1 MRIFSG
7 RHGSGLLFCALAMG
21 AVVTLPGV
29 AHADENLF
37 GYNTGAETLPKG
49 SGEVYVFNTLRSDK
63 GQGTYRAIDSEIE
76 GEYGVTDRITVSAA
90 ASFLTINTHGLLID
104 GYLPAPIDKGPRF
117 SGLELKSK
125 FNVLSPALDNFGLA
139 VITSVEWKRLDPH
152 SGQRKTEYEGRVV
165 LAAQKYFRQGQIV
178 WVGNL
183 GLKAGHEKRAPIA
196 NLPADFDW
204 PTTPEMEIELSAG
217 TGLTYRV
224 APNWFIGAETQY
236 TTEYETEVG
245 QERWSLFAGPTIHY
259 GGQKFWATLTWF
271 PQIKGGGERYAGQTD
286 TNLHLIEKTRNEFR
300 LKLGMNF

>member
-1 MRIFSG
+1 MKFR
-7 RHGSGLLFCALAMG
+7 LALAAG
-21 AVVTLPGV
+21 LGSIALSTA

-49 SGEVYVFNTLRSDK
+49 SGEIYVFNTLRSDK
-63 GQGTYRAIDSEIE
+63 GQGTYRAIDTEIE
-76 GEYGVTDRITVSAA
+76 GEYGVTDRITFSGS
-90 ASFLTINTHGLLID
+90 ASFLTIKSQGLLID
-104 GYLPAPIDKGPRF
+104 GYLPADIDKGPRF
-117 SGLELKSK
+117 NGLELKAK

-139 VITSVEWKRLDPH
+139 VITSAEFKTLDPH
-152 SGQRKTEYEGRVV
+152 SGQDKTEYEAHVV

-183 GLKAGHEKRAPIA
+183 GLKAGHETRKAIA
-196 NLPADFDW
+196 NLPVGFDW

-224 APNWFIGAETQY
+224 APNWFVGAETQY
-236 TTEYETEVG
+236 TSEYETEVG

-259 GGQKFWATLTWF
+259 GGEKFWATLTWF
-271 PQIKGGGERYAGQTD
+271 PQIKGGGERYDGQTG
-286 TNLHLIEKTRNEFR
+286 NLHLIEKTKNEFR

>member
-1 MRIFSG
+1 MKFSAI
-7 RHGSGLLFCALAMG
+7 GLA
-21 AVVTLPGV
+21 AVLSSVALPGI

-37 GYNTGAETLPKG
+37 GYNAGAETLPKG
-49 SGEVYVFNTLRSDK
+49 SGEIYVFNTLRSDK
-63 GQGTYRAIDSEIE
+63 GQGTYRAIDTEIE

-90 ASFLTINTHGLLID
+90 ASFLTVDTNGLLID

-152 SGQRKTEYEGRVV
+152 SGQRKTEYEGKVV

-204 PTTPEMEIELSAG
+204 PTTPEMEIELTAG

-236 TTEYETEVG
+236 TSEYETEVG

-259 GGQKFWATLTWF
+259 GGEKFWATLTWF
-271 PQIKGGGERYAGQTD
+271 PQIKGGGERYTGQTD
-286 TNLHLIEKTRNEFR
+286 TNLHLIEKTKNEFR